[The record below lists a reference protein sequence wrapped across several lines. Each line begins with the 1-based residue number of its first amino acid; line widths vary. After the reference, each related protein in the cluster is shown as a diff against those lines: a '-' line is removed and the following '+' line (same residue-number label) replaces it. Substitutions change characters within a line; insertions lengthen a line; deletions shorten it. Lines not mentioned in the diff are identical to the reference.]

1 MEHCRQRGDRR
12 VRGRPR
18 PVPGS
23 DGGGRG
29 EAGAARPCRACGDL
43 RGASPARLSLA
54 QRLAVPLDAG
64 RAVPG
69 DGPCILGLWFP
80 GRLAEK
86 SLAEGRLAS
95 RSGPAPRA
103 GASRS
108 PLPRFSFDHLS
119 DDGAGPDAFLTWL
132 SCAPRETSLSEK
144 PLAPAAFPGAAEH
157 WAARQSP
164 LSASSVALRFR
175 LSPVQQIFTEHLFR
189 CEDHIEAIKYRL
201 FLEKLSDQSGRCSLS
216 TEPRDLPYVH

>member
-18 PVPGS
+18 PAPGS
-23 DGGGRG
+23 GGGGRG

-95 RSGPAPRA
+95 PSGPAPRA

-144 PLAPAAFPGAAEH
+144 PLAPAAFPGAADSH
-157 WAARQSP
+157 TGPPGSRHSLPAPSLFDSDCHPCNKYLPSICFGARTT
-164 LSASSVALRFR
+164 LR
-175 LSPVQQIFTEHLFR
+175 L
-189 CEDHIEAIKYRL
+189 
-201 FLEKLSDQSGRCSLS
+201 
-216 TEPRDLPYVH
+216 